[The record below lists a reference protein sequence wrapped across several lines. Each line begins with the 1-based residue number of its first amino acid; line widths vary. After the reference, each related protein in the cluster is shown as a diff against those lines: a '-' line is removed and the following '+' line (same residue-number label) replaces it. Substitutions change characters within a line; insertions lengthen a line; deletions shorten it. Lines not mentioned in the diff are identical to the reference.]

1 MMSYFLLPQL
11 ATFKIARFLE
21 LHAGTQLVVVLNA
34 KVDSSVNH
42 SSVPNLEKAT
52 DYFNRVNYGLAA
64 GFELF
69 PSSGLLIGSRYNLF
83 FDTWKGHAS
92 GSYPSYVADYSGSLT

>member
-1 MMSYFLLPQL
+1 M
-11 ATFKIARFLE
+11 
-21 LHAGTQLVVVLNA
+21 LNA
-34 KVDSSVNH
+34 KVDSSVNP

-69 PSSGLLIGSRYNLF
+69 SSSGSCIGSRYNLF
-83 FDTWKGHAS
+83 FDTWKGNAS
-92 GSYPSYVADYSGSLT
+92 GSYPSYVPDYSGSLKNGLLQVYVGFKF